1 MKQENNTLAEIENL
15 LLAQKRTLNVK
26 ELCRFTGLSESFIY
40 KLTAAKRI
48 PFSRPNG
55 KIIFFDR
62 EKIQSFLLSN
72 PIDPTEDIEQE
83 AIDYIAAK
91 PWKGFRS

>member
-1 MKQENNTLAEIENL
+1 MSKTEQVLAEIESL

-62 EKIQSFLLSN
+62 EKIQNFLLSN
-72 PIDPTEDIEQE
+72 PIDPTEDVEQE
-83 AIDYIAAK
+83 AINYVAAK

>member
-62 EKIQSFLLSN
+62 EKIQNFLLSN